1 MKPKHINLL
10 MSLKFN
16 TIIAILLLSVGF
28 KGNSQTNPNMKPM
41 LNTFLQQELPKKSA
55 EPRYVDFIV
64 KAKDPSAKAF
74 LEQNGAKIKYE
85 RGDLI
90 SVRIPLDKISEISS
104 SKLIY
109 PIEFTIEK
117 GVELND
123 TMRMRNR
130 VNEVHQGLSPLS
142 QMYDGEDVIIGF
154 IDSGIDYTHPDFQ
167 NPDGSTRVLAIWDQ
181 TKGFDAAFTP
191 TKYGYGQEWDSA
203 QINAGIATHDLSGT
217 HHGSTVAGSA
227 SGNDI
232 VSGYNKGV
240 APKSDIIMVETD
252 FNKPNWFVTVA
263 DAVEYIFAMAD
274 FYEKP
279 CVINASVGGY
289 LGSHDG
295 LDAPALMIDDLL
307 LEKPGRL
314 LVCAAGNSGAEAPYH
329 VRNEITTDTTFTWF
343 TVNNSSAFGY
353 PAAYLSIWVDKEN
366 FDDVYF
372 AIGADKI
379 SPNFE
384 FRGRT
389 NFKNVLADNMVDDV
403 TNDALIVGANTLA
416 NIQYYVTEDNGRY
429 EIIVFMPN
437 PDSSQYYY
445 RFITTTQTSG
455 RYDMWAGSWL
465 GISRVVSTGLPSVGD
480 FPDMQYYVMPDT
492 LQSIVTSWTC
502 SPNVITVANYWN
514 MRTWL
519 DYNGNVQENTNAIPK
534 QIHASSS
541 KGPSRI
547 GLLKPDIAASGAN
560 TFSASVVSDIITRRT
575 SDPASLHQSGWH
587 RRNGGTSMASPV
599 VAGVGAL
606 LLQRCPNLTPQK
618 FKEII
623 TSTAFKDEFTG
634 NSLPNNAWGYG
645 KVDAFTAVVSTL
657 LPLPTITVFGESLM
671 ASMANAYQWYKD
683 GEPIVGATSQIL
695 SDVELGADYIVE
707 IFNEFGCNAF
717 SSPLNSLSILTTNVG
732 FSLYPNPTTG
742 LLQIDFQQEQYG
754 TSLKIIDV
762 VGREVLRVDNLSQ
775 RNSLDVSQLESGIY
789 FVIVKNN
796 TQQLSKVSFVKQ

>member
-1 MKPKHINLL
+1 M
-10 MSLKFN
+10 
-16 TIIAILLLSVGF
+16 
-28 KGNSQTNPNMKPM
+28 
-41 LNTFLQQELPKKSA
+41 
-55 EPRYVDFIV
+55 V
-64 KAKDPSAKAF
+64 K
-74 LEQNGAKIKYE
+74 
-85 RGDLI
+85 
-90 SVRIPLDKISEISS
+90 
-104 SKLIY
+104 
-109 PIEFTIEK
+109 
-117 GVELND
+117 
-123 TMRMRNR
+123 
-130 VNEVHQGLSPLS
+130 
-142 QMYDGEDVIIGF
+142 
-154 IDSGIDYTHPDFQ
+154 
-167 NPDGSTRVLAIWDQ
+167 
-181 TKGFDAAFTP
+181 
-191 TKYGYGQEWDSA
+191 
-203 QINAGIATHDLSGT
+203 
-217 HHGSTVAGSA
+217 
-227 SGNDI
+227 
-232 VSGYNKGV
+232 
-240 APKSDIIMVETD
+240 TD
-252 FNKPNWFVTVA
+252 FNKPNWFATVA

-274 FYEKP
+274 LYEKP

-314 LVCAAGNSGAEAPYH
+314 FVCAAGNSGAEAPYH

-389 NFKNVLADNMVDDV
+389 DFKNVLVDNMVDDV
-403 TNDALIVGANTLA
+403 TNDALTVGANTLA
-416 NIQYYVTEDNGRY
+416 NVEYYVTEDNGRY

-480 FPDMQYYVMPDT
+480 FPDMQYYVIPDT

-519 DYNGNVQENTNAIPK
+519 DYNGDVQENTNAIPK

-560 TFSASVVSDIITRRT
+560 TFSASVVSDIIARRT